1 MSRAFENLFQDRSAT
16 DTMSTAIPVSDSP
29 HPALELKCAHSR
41 LYIAGIDEAG
51 RGPLAGPVV
60 VAAVVFEPGRTPI
73 NGLAD
78 SKQLTADR
86 REALYARIVDRAL
99 AWHVVFIEVDE
110 IDRINIYHA
119 TMLGMRRALEG
130 VMHIAQQAEQ
140 CMARIDGN
148 ALPRGLPCQAQAIV
162 GGDASDRSIMAASI
176 LAKVSRDRHMRALHL
191 EWPDY
196 GFDEHKGYSTPAHL
210 AALKRHG
217 PCPQHRRSFAPVRHA
232 MQGPD
237 LFAGCLAEPAIAK

>member
-1 MSRAFENLFQDRSAT
+1 MSKSGSIGVNAALRS
-16 DTMSTAIPVSDSP
+16 DDGRDCPSSDSP
-29 HPALELKCAHSR
+29 LPIPDSR

-60 VAAVVFEPGRTPI
+60 VAAVVFEPGRTPV

-78 SKQLTADR
+78 SKQLCPAR
-86 REALYARIVDRAL
+86 RELLYPRIIERAL

-130 VMHIAQQAEQ
+130 VLHVARA
-140 CMARIDGN
+140 ARIDGN
-148 ALPRGLPCQAQAIV
+148 ALPRDLPCPAEAII
-162 GGDASDRSIMAASI
+162 GGDTTDRSIMAASI
-176 LAKVSRDRHMRALHL
+176 LAKVSRDRHMCALHQQ
-191 EWPDY
+191 WPQY

-210 AALKRHG
+210 RALAQHG
-217 PCPQHRRSFAPVRHA
+217 PCPQHRRSFAPVRA
-232 MQGPD
+232 CDD
-237 LFAGCLAEPAIAK
+237 LFAPLARIDALPA